1 MPDALEAD
9 SYMEAQ
15 REEAFL
21 ALERAMRERTE
32 TAVRAGLTLARA
44 WLVLRPEDWAM
55 RDAGEPVAMLADALE
70 VIVREEQEERARESR
85 DAPAVAA

>member
-1 MPDALEAD
+1 
-9 SYMEAQ
+9 MEAQ

-44 WLVLRPEDWAM
+44 WLVLHPEDWAM

-70 VIVREEQEERARESR
+70 VIVREEREEQARERR